1 MGVKNL
7 VTLSHQG
14 SFYGKRG
21 LYIMLRSDKDFLL
34 ILEKRERERLL
45 CEKRTSWREL
55 ISRIDEQLQ
64 HSPTLLILSYEIF
77 CNK

>member
-1 MGVKNL
+1 
-7 VTLSHQG
+7 
-14 SFYGKRG
+14 
-21 LYIMLRSDKDFLL
+21 MLRSDKDFLL

-64 HSPTLLILSYEIF
+64 NSPTLLILSYEIF
-77 CNK
+77 